1 MNHLPV
7 DFKVDR
13 SNMSNTVGPPGQLA
27 AAYRL
32 VIILDGRN

>member
-13 SNMSNTVGPPGQLA
+13 SNMTDTEWDLRVQLVTGVPA
-27 AAYRL
+27 S
-32 VIILDGRN
+32 